1 MPNNNSFVQIGIA
14 EWSAVFGHRIDALCL
29 RAWRMSAE
37 ACLAQ
42 IIVRENTTVPRNTV
56 FLGPAGK
63 TPGVVIAYCNPVAGE
78 ACEHRVKETRGN
90 LLAAVHVGMPLP

>member
-63 TPGVVIAYCNPVAGE
+63 TPGVVIAYCNPVDRE
-78 ACEHRVKETRGN
+78 ACENRVKETGGK
-90 LLAAVHVGMPLP
+90 LIDVVPLGMPLP